1 MNEAGR
7 NESLNTVERYQRGEE
22 REAGEELRGIEE
34 AMLQV
39 LPEETHIIPGEHSR
53 AGLAFAAGT
62 AETGERRTYAG
73 SSTDRIRAGLQ
84 DGEPP
89 YLRRRM
95 TVEEVISEADDDMD
109 KENEEPDDAEHG
121 DGGHSER

>member
-1 MNEAGR
+1 MEKD
-7 NESLNTVERYQRGEE
+7 EKLEK
-22 REAGEELRGIEE
+22 GIEE

-39 LPEETHIIPGEHSR
+39 LPEEAHIIPGEHSM

-84 DGEPP
+84 DGEPL
-89 YLRRRM
+89 YFRRKIVKTTMTWTRRM
-95 TVEEVISEADDDMD
+95 RSPMAQSMAMEAIVRGEDF
-109 KENEEPDDAEHG
+109 
-121 DGGHSER
+121 S

>member
-1 MNEAGR
+1 MEKD
-7 NESLNTVERYQRGEE
+7 EKLEK
-22 REAGEELRGIEE
+22 GIEE

-39 LPEETHIIPGEHSR
+39 LPEEAHIIPGEHSM

-62 AETGERRTYAG
+62 AETTERTTYAG

-95 TVEEVISEADDDMD
+95 TFMEEVISEDDDDMD
-109 KENEEPDDAEHG
+109 KENEEPDNAEH
-121 DGGHSER
+121 DADRDSER

>member
-39 LPEETHIIPGEHSR
+39 LLPEETQIIPREHSMT
-53 AGLAFAAGT
+53 GLAFAAAT
-62 AETGERRTYAG
+62 AETTERTTHAG

-84 DGEPP
+84 DVEPP

-95 TVEEVISEADDDMD
+95 TFMEEVISEDDDDMN
-109 KENEEPDDAEHG
+109 KENEEPDDATR
-121 DGGHSER
+121 DSER